1 MAYVKIK
8 IGKRLGLLKRTKK
21 FLSLKA
27 RTLFYNSIIQPTL
40 DYGAVVWE
48 FNNKRH
54 LQDIVKLQKRC
65 ARITLD
71 KKWDTSSRPLF
82 KELNILSF
90 DKGPDYLWN
99 ILVFKALNNLAP
111 NYIRA
116 MFTMSSRTLI
126 MWAREA
132 QSTVWYYQRLGL
144 EWPKMAMPTGFDQLG
159 AWANS
164 QKTLKG
170 PSRSVHF
177 RWNLKL
183 SFYDHNSC
191 IYCL

>member
-99 ILVFKALNNLAP
+99 ILVFK
-111 NYIRA
+111 
-116 MFTMSSRTLI
+116 T
-126 MWAREA
+126 RET
-132 QSTVWYYQRLGL
+132 QYT
-144 EWPKMAMPTGFDQLG
+144 
-159 AWANS
+159 
-164 QKTLKG
+164 
-170 PSRSVHF
+170 
-177 RWNLKL
+177 
-183 SFYDHNSC
+183 
-191 IYCL
+191 I

>member
-27 RTLFYNSIIQPTL
+27 RTLFYNSIIQPIL

-65 ARITLD
+65 ARIILD

-82 KELNILSF
+82 KELNILPF
-90 DKGPDYLWN
+90 DKGPEYLWN
-99 ILVFKALNNLAP
+99 ILVFKA
-111 NYIRA
+111 
-116 MFTMSSRTLI
+116 
-126 MWAREA
+126 RET
-132 QSTVWYYQRLGL
+132 QST
-144 EWPKMAMPTGFDQLG
+144 
-159 AWANS
+159 
-164 QKTLKG
+164 
-170 PSRSVHF
+170 
-177 RWNLKL
+177 
-183 SFYDHNSC
+183 
-191 IYCL
+191 I